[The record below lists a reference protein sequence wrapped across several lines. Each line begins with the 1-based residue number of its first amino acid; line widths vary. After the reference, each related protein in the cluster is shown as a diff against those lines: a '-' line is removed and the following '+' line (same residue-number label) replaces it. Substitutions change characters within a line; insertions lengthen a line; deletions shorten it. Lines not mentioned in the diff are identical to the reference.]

1 MDGEAQNAAHPT
13 TFHIPPKEE
22 RLNLR
27 PGDLAKVIF
36 NPPSGQG
43 YAERMWVKITEVP
56 EPGKYAGILDNDPTN
71 PNLGLRFKARVEFE
85 AKHVIQLHVVC

>member
-1 MDGEAQNAAHPT
+1 MLGN
-13 TFHIPPKEE
+13 FLLRSNYIPPKEE

-27 PGDLAKVIF
+27 PDDLAKVIL

-43 YAERMWVKITEVP
+43 YRMWVKITEVP
-56 EPGKYAGILDNDPTN
+56 EPGKYIGTLDNDPTN
-71 PNLGLRFKARVEFE
+71 PNLRLHCGDTVEFE